1 MLVCI
6 GCEREEFVR
15 KDYLLK
21 KNYFYSVQ
29 FKLDVLNFMKPTCTS
44 YQDAAIEVNMNN
56 WNINYQSD
64 KGSEFLCLQNLTWK
78 ACILLKGHMIP

>member
-1 MLVCI
+1 MKEKNLFAKI
-6 GCEREEFVR
+6 IL
-15 KDYLLK
+15 KK

-64 KGSEFLCLQNLTWK
+64 QIRGANFFVYKT
-78 ACILLKGHMIP
+78 